1 MSKGQQVIRDWFEY
15 KKWQQFP
22 FQREMEDAYL
32 SGCSGLLN
40 APTGSGKTFAL
51 FLPFLAGY
59 INKYPETYQTRENNG
74 LLMLWITPLRA
85 LTNDIRKAMQEVCDD
100 LDIPWKIATR
110 TGDTPAAEKQALKK
124 KLPEVLLTTPESLH
138 LMLAQKDYPRLFQS
152 MEVVVIDEWHELLGT
167 KRGVQV
173 ELGLSKLRAL
183 RKGGLSNG
191 DLSLALSKGQ
201 GTENKDS
208 STVNGD
214 LSIALSNGDGSEKDK
229 PEYYT
234 TDATSWKALI
244 DQAREMRHK
253 PTEAENILWQQLRAK
268 KLGCKFR
275 RQQPV
280 LDYIPDF
287 VCIEKKL
294 IIEVDGGYH
303 QGADQADYDKGR
315 EKYLE
320 EHGYTLL
327 RFGND
332 AVLNDIEGVIAHIRK
347 SLSNSLPFGEGR
359 GGVELK
365 IEDGRSGVQSSLP
378 ASRNSLS
385 SLRIWGISATIGNL
399 EQASE
404 VLLGNNFPQDKIKMV
419 RAHLDKKIVIKS
431 VIPENVEQYS
441 WTGHIGL
448 KLLPEVMQI
457 VAKSNTTLIFTNTR
471 AQSEIWYH
479 AILDNY
485 PEYAGI
491 IAMHHGSLDNDLRNW
506 VEQALHSQALK
517 LVVCT
522 SSLDLGVDFRPV
534 DTVIQVGSP
543 KGVARFMQ
551 RAGRSGHH
559 PGATSRIWFIPTHS
573 MELLEGAALK
583 QAMIN
588 GNFESRDPILL
599 AMDVLIQYMVTLAV
613 SDGFRAD
620 ELFNE
625 IKSTYAFAD
634 LRRDEFGQLLDFITT
649 GGNTLSQYDEF
660 LKVEVENGLYKVNSR
675 KVAMRHRLSIGT
687 ITSEVSLRVKLMH
700 GGSLGNIEE
709 YFISKLKPGDV
720 FWFAGRSL
728 EFIKVKDMTAFVKK
742 SNATKGMIP
751 SWLGGRMPLSS
762 QLAAVFRDKLDE
774 VARGLERDE
783 EVIAL
788 KPLFNLQSQ
797 LSHLP
802 ESHEFLIE
810 SFRSRDGH
818 HLLFY
823 PFEGR
828 LVHEGMASLF
838 AYRLSKL
845 KKATFSIAM
854 NDYGFELLTDDDV
867 LLKEALENDLF
878 SIHQLLDDI
887 QHSLNANEMARR
899 RFRDIA
905 HIGGLIFTGY
915 PGQPMKHRHLQASTS
930 LLFDVFSEYEPD
942 NLLVR
947 QAYNEALAFQLEEFR
962 LRQAL
967 QRIGKQQVIIK
978 EIERP
983 TPFAFPIMVDSLR
996 EKLTTESLED
1006 RVAKMARDYD
1016 VDVKTKKT
1024 VDEAKPAEPR
1034 RKSFFTNGAW
1044 GKKKR

>member
-1 MSKGQQVIRDWFEY
+1 MDKGQQVIKEWYKY
-15 KKWQQFP
+15 KKWKQFP
-22 FQREMEDAYL
+22 FQLEMMDAYL
-32 SGCSGLLN
+32 SGYSGLLN

-59 INKYPETYQTRENNG
+59 INQYPDTFQNQTNNG
-74 LLMLWITPLRA
+74 LRMLWITPLRA

-138 LMLAQKDYPRLFQS
+138 LMLAQKEYPSLFKNL
-152 MEVVVIDEWHELLGT
+152 EVVVIDEWHELLGT

-173 ELGLSKLRAL
+173 ELGLSRLRTLSPPLAEG
-183 RKGGLSNG
+183 KG
-191 DLSLALSKGQ
+191 
-201 GTENKDS
+201 
-208 STVNGD
+208 
-214 LSIALSNGDGSEKDK
+214 
-229 PEYYT
+229 
-234 TDATSWKALI
+234 
-244 DQAREMRHK
+244 MR
-253 PTEAENILWQQLRAK
+253 
-268 KLGCKFR
+268 
-275 RQQPV
+275 V
-280 LDYIPDF
+280 
-287 VCIEKKL
+287 
-294 IIEVDGGYH
+294 
-303 QGADQADYDKGR
+303 
-315 EKYLE
+315 
-320 EHGYTLL
+320 
-327 RFGND
+327 
-332 AVLNDIEGVIAHIRK
+332 
-347 SLSNSLPFGEGR
+347 
-359 GGVELK
+359 
-365 IEDGRSGVQSSLP
+365 
-378 ASRNSLS
+378 
-385 SLRIWGISATIGNL
+385 WGISATIGNL
-399 EQASE
+399 EQAAE
-404 VLLGNNFPQDKIKMV
+404 VLLGNNFPTDRIKMV
-419 RAHLDKKIVIKS
+419 RANVDKKIVIKS
-431 VIPENVEQYS
+431 VIPQSVENYS

-448 KLLPEVMQI
+448 ALLPDVMGI
-457 VAKSNTTLIFTNTR
+457 VAKSNTTLVFTNTR

-491 IAMHHGSLDNDLRNW
+491 MAMHHGSLDNELRNW
-506 VEQALHSQALK
+506 VEKALHEGALK

-559 PGATSRIWFIPTHS
+559 PGATSKIWFIPTHS

-588 GNFESRDPILL
+588 GNYESRDPVLL

-613 SDGFRAD
+613 SDGFRAN
-620 ELFNE
+620 ELFKE
-625 IKSTYAFAD
+625 VKSTYAFAD
-634 LRRDEFGQLLDFITT
+634 IRESEFSQLLDFITT
-649 GGNTLSQYDEF
+649 GGATLSQYDEF
-660 LKVEVENGLYKVNSR
+660 LKVEIENGLYKVNNR
-675 KVAMRHRLSIGT
+675 RVAMRHRLSIGT
-687 ITSEVSLRVKLMH
+687 ITSEVSLRVKLLH
-700 GGSLGNIEE
+700 GGGLGSIEE
-709 YFISKLKPGDV
+709 YFISRLKPGDT

-728 EFIKVKDMTAFVKK
+728 EFIRVKEMTAYVKK
-742 SNATKGMIP
+742 STAKKGMIP

-774 VARGLERDE
+774 VARGIEQDE

-788 KPLFNLQSQ
+788 KPLFNLQSS

-802 ESHEFLIE
+802 QSHEFLIE

-828 LVHEGMASLF
+828 LVHEGMASLIAF
-838 AYRLSKL
+838 RLSKL

-867 LLKEALENDLF
+867 LLKEALEQDLF
-878 SIHQLLDDI
+878 SIHNLLEDI

-905 HIGGLIFTGY
+905 HIGGLVFTGY
-915 PGQPMKHRHLQASTS
+915 PGQPVKNRHLQASTS
-930 LLFDVFSEYEPD
+930 LLFEVFSEYEPD

-962 LRQAL
+962 LRAAL
-967 QRIGKQQVIIK
+967 QRISKQQVIIK
-978 EIERP
+978 EIDRP

-996 EKLTTESLED
+996 EKLTTETLEE
-1006 RVAKMARDYD
+1006 RVSKMARDYD
-1016 VDVKTKKT
+1016 VEVKTKKEIKEG
-1024 VDEAKPAEPR
+1024 VPPEPK
-1034 RKSFFTNGAW
+1034 RKSFFIGNPGR
-1044 GKKKR
+1044 GKRK